1 MLKEIKIIP
10 VLVIRRVECRE
21 TKKKKKTCRSKRDV
35 SQNLREREEIVQRC

>member
-21 TKKKKKTCRSKRDV
+21 TEKKKPAGANVMYPKIGGRG
-35 SQNLREREEIVQRC
+35 EEIVQRC

>member
-21 TKKKKKTCRSKRDV
+21 TKKKKK
-35 SQNLREREEIVQRC
+35 NLQEQT